1 MEKRRITGL
10 LVAIGLALVGLLA
23 IQVKW
28 VRDTKLLRQS
38 QYHRS
43 IDNALHA
50 VSDRMER
57 IERMQVLQG
66 HKVGKRLLQKLDE
79 HRDNEVKRLG
89 VRDGTGVIVEKDGST
104 EVPSGMEERVT
115 NETPVQQTS
124 GEDQEEL
131 ITDMVRGILAS
142 ELARDIQE
150 RIDPHLLDSL
160 LKEEMTANGIFD
172 TVHFAVAA
180 ENGEPV
186 HLSQVDRSAMPVRAD
201 TPFRERLFKHDHSG
215 PEYFLLVDI
224 PGEHAAIWRGLWP
237 LLLISV
243 VLMAI
248 IIAGFGFTIRT
259 IVRQKRIGEIRT
271 DLVNNLTHEL
281 KTPISTIGLA
291 CEALSDPS
299 MPKTEEQ
306 TRTFVGMIRDENKRL
321 GSLVENVLQSAVL
334 EGGHMV
340 LKRVDLDIHTV
351 VGEVVRSSSMLV
363 ERRNGRIDTELN
375 AEIHHV
381 NGDRTHLTNVLYNLI
396 ENAVKYAEQE
406 PRIRIATISND
417 VGITISITDNGIGIS
432 PSEQTKVFDRLY
444 RVPTGNIH
452 NAKGF
457 GLGLS
462 YVRTVVERHSGRI
475 KLESI
480 PGQGSTFRIYIP
492 FEHVNSPKIVGGRG

>member
-28 VRDTKLLRQS
+28 MRDTKLLRES

-43 IDNALHA
+43 IDNAMHA

-57 IERMQVLQG
+57 IERMQVLEG
-66 HKVGKRLLQKLDE
+66 HKVGKRLLQKLDA
-79 HRDNEVKRLG
+79 HRNNAGTRLNG
-89 VRDGTGVIVEKDGST
+89 GSGTGAIVEKKGT
-104 EVPSGMEERVT
+104 PAGPGGMEEQVT
-115 NETPVQQTS
+115 NGTPVDPTME
-124 GEDQEEL
+124 EDQEEL

-142 ELARDIQE
+142 ELARDIKE

-160 LKEEMTANGIFD
+160 LKEELTANGISDPVLFG
-172 TVHFAVAA
+172 VAA

-186 HLSQVDRSAMPVRAD
+186 DLSQVDRSAAPVRPD
-201 TPFRERLFKHDHSG
+201 TPFRVRLFKHDHPG
-215 PEYFLLVDI
+215 PHYFLLVDI
-224 PGEHAAIWRGLWP
+224 PGERAAIWRGLWP
-237 LLLISV
+237 LLLIAV
-243 VLMAI
+243 LLMAI

-259 IVRQKRIGEIRT
+259 MVRQKRIGEIRT

-306 TRTFVGMIRDENKRL
+306 VRNFVGMIRDENKRL

-340 LKRVDLDIHTV
+340 LKRVDLDMHTV

-406 PRIRIATISND
+406 PRIRIATTSND
-417 VGITISITDNGIGIS
+417 VGITISIMDNGIGIP

-462 YVRTVVERHSGRI
+462 YVRTVVERHGGRI

-492 FEHVNSPKIVGGRG
+492 FEHVNSPKIIGGRG

>member
-1 MEKRRITGL
+1 M
-10 LVAIGLALVGLLA
+10 VAIGLALLGLLA

-28 VRDTKLLRQS
+28 MRDTKLFRES
-38 QYHRS
+38 QYHTS
-43 IDNALHA
+43 IDNALHS
-50 VSDRMER
+50 VSDRIER

-66 HKVGKRLLQKLDE
+66 HKVGKRLLQKLDA
-79 HRDNEVKRLG
+79 HRNNAGKLLDVGNGNVPVGEVVPTASG
-89 VRDGTGVIVEKDGST
+89 AMDPHGSN
-104 EVPSGMEERVT
+104 R
-115 NETPVQQTS
+115 TS
-124 GEDQEEL
+124 EDPIAGEDQEEL

-142 ELARDIQE
+142 ELARNIND

-160 LKEEMTANGIFD
+160 LKEELNANGIYGPIRSG
-172 TVHFAVAA
+172 VAA
-180 ENGEPV
+180 ENGDLV
-186 HLSQVDRSAMPVRAD
+186 DLRQLDRSATSVDPK
-201 TPFRERLFKHDHSG
+201 TPFREKLFKHDHSG
-215 PEYFLLVDI
+215 PSYYLLVEV
-224 PGEHAAIWRGLWP
+224 PSEHAAVWRGLWP
-237 LLLISV
+237 LLLLTLL
-243 VLMAI
+243 LMAV
-248 IIAGFGFTIRT
+248 IIAGFGFIIRT

-306 TRTFVGMIRDENKRL
+306 VRSYVGMIRDENKRL

-340 LKRVDLDIHTV
+340 LKRVDLDMHTV

-363 ERRNGRIDTELN
+363 ERRNGLIETELN
-375 AEIHHV
+375 AEIHFV

-406 PRIRIATISND
+406 PRIRIATTSND
-417 VGITISITDNGIGIS
+417 VGITISITDNGIGIAA
-432 PSEQTKVFDRLY
+432 SEQTKVFDRLY

-462 YVRTVVERHSGRI
+462 YVRTVVERHGGRI
-475 KLESI
+475 KLESV
-480 PGQGSTFRIYIP
+480 PGQGSTFRIFIP
-492 FEHVNSPKIVGGRG
+492 FEHVNPAKAVGGRG